1 MKSDLKASSQE
12 VLAGLVE
19 RVTFHNEPPAPE
31 APPALRPRTQNP
43 HRSRRAQPNSALSYP
58 RFPPYEAFG
67 RRPRAQPRACKGPFG
82 AVRETFTV
90 KDFHLMLP
98 AGLPAHPCWLAL
110 STNASARPRRATLVA
125 AIERR
130 NRARKIADEARDFP
144 SPVFARTNVE
154 RLPVQ
159 PILSAIEA

>member
-58 RFPPYEAFG
+58 RFPPYEAFERRPRVEPSASAKG
-67 RRPRAQPRACKGPFG
+67 RRPKPFSQ
-82 AVRETFTV
+82 AVFGDSCAKFLQAV
-90 KDFHLMLP
+90 
-98 AGLPAHPCWLAL
+98 
-110 STNASARPRRATLVA
+110 
-125 AIERR
+125 
-130 NRARKIADEARDFP
+130 
-144 SPVFARTNVE
+144 
-154 RLPVQ
+154 
-159 PILSAIEA
+159 

>member
-58 RFPPYEAFG
+58 RFGAGLGICAVRITLAIRHAIFMAGAVEVRVGDFSVANTLPTVNSPEQSVSRESEAAAKRMDTEEASMTRCWCQFLEARPKTASGKRMPLAG
-67 RRPRAQPRACKGPFG
+67 RR
-82 AVRETFTV
+82 
-90 KDFHLMLP
+90 D
-98 AGLPAHPCWLAL
+98 
-110 STNASARPRRATLVA
+110 
-125 AIERR
+125 
-130 NRARKIADEARDFP
+130 
-144 SPVFARTNVE
+144 SP
-154 RLPVQ
+154 
-159 PILSAIEA
+159 